1 MAEGDAPDVSP
12 ETFIPP
18 TEVVDI
24 ILSSLVES
32 EVVVN
37 DSIVGDSNKVVMAE
51 GDAPCVSPETV
62 DIPPEEVDIIPSSLV
77 ESEVVAPSEEIV
89 SSPTSPLEV
98 VPRTSVKGKESSSIT
113 KHNDS
118 FNGKKKKK
126 KMMAKRIRVTK
137 EMRVI
142 KRSMKIK
149 RPRVV

>member
-1 MAEGDAPDVSP
+1 M
-12 ETFIPP
+12 
-18 TEVVDI
+18 
-24 ILSSLVES
+24 
-32 EVVVN
+32 
-37 DSIVGDSNKVVMAE
+37 
-51 GDAPCVSPETV
+51 
-62 DIPPEEVDIIPSSLV
+62 